1 MIKVKEFRNHN
12 AFGDID
18 VIINSWISKN
28 NVEIVDVKYL
38 VISSGDQQY
47 SNSYALV
54 LYREVSNE

>member
-12 AFGDID
+12 AFGDMD

-38 VISSGDQQY
+38 VDFLI
-47 SNSYALV
+47 
-54 LYREVSNE
+54 R